1 MKINLAHVF
10 GAAAT
15 VGLGHYGLTGLE
27 DAGASLHLAA
37 NALIGATALTG
48 LVVAHEK
55 IANQFQKSDLP
66 NHENNGPDAPGH

>member
-1 MKINLAHVF
+1 MKINLAHIF

-15 VGLGHYGLTGLE
+15 VGFGHYGLTGLD
-27 DAGASLHLAA
+27 DAGVSLHLAA
-37 NALIGATALTG
+37 NAMIGATALTC

-66 NHENNGPDAPGH
+66 NEDRNGPDAPGH